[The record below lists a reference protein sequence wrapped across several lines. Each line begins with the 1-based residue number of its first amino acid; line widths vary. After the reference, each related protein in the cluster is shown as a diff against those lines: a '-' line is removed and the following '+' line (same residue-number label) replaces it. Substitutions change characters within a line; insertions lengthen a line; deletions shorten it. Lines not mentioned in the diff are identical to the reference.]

1 MAGID
6 KEMKD
11 LAKRLQAPDR
21 PPAAAVLPRIKAGLA
36 AGGRARK
43 PAAQALAAVA
53 GDLVGPEVEDIV
65 EELLIDDKDTYQK
78 LGLDIVSKLRRPPP
92 SLTESVADCSYL
104 PEARRALL
112 RFDRDRVKKEL
123 KSLIGSKAPAER
135 LTGLQIV
142 TQYGPSASEFVPQIA
157 EVLKTDLNAKSAV
170 AAINALARL
179 MPQEA
184 LVSALEPTLDHVDA
198 GVRSASKRHLT
209 RIGAP
214 VRDSAWKGHPFSQG
228 LHHRLQSMGFKP
240 KGSMKPPKERPFDME
255 RKIEWAE
262 DGFTVAP
269 FELSPTIWAF
279 RNMLT
284 YPPHTLYTVW
294 GSYDDAQTFHFSS
307 EPSVYVVPK
316 RGGKGHHLMH
326 VIGDGSIGYFACLDL
341 TDPGNDPSVY
351 YVERWHAEGWR
362 ASYSLS
368 SYLRGVGLRS

>member
-11 LAKRLQAPDR
+11 LAKRLDAPDR
-21 PPAAAVLPRIKAGLA
+21 PPASAVLPRIKAGLA

-53 GDLVGPEVEDIV
+53 GDLVGPEIEDIV
-65 EELLIDDKDTYQK
+65 DELLTDDKEAYQK
-78 LGLDIVSKLRRPPP
+78 LGLEIVARLRKPPA

-112 RFDRDRVKKEL
+112 RFDRERVKKEL
-123 KSLIGSKAPAER
+123 KSLLGSKAPNER

-142 TQYGPSASEFVPQIA
+142 SQYGPSAAEFTPQIA
-157 EVLKTDLNAKSAV
+157 ESLKTDQNPKSAI

-179 MPQEA
+179 MPEEA
-184 LVSALEPTLDHVDA
+184 LTVALEPTLDHVDA
-198 GVRSASKRHLT
+198 GVRAASKRHLA

-214 VRDSAWKGHPFSQG
+214 IRDSAWKGHPFSSS

-240 KGSMKPPKERPFDME
+240 KGSMVPPSERLVDMS
-255 RKIEWAE
+255 RSLEWAPG
-262 DGFTVAP
+262 GFALEP

-279 RNMLT
+279 LNMVE

-294 GSYDDAQTFHFSS
+294 GSYDDAQTFHFS
-307 EPSVYVVPK
+307 EEAPIYVVPK
-316 RGGKGHHLMH
+316 RGGKGHHLMQ
-326 VIGDGSIGYFACLDL
+326 VIGDGSIGYFACIDL
-341 TDPGNDPSVY
+341 TDTGNDPSVY

-368 SYLRGVGLRS
+368 SYLRSLGLRS